1 VRWGRLRILTREQKK
16 KIELMRLD
24 MIIKW
29 LEVKIHDIEKG
40 VKWMLKQ
47 FSSKIKNAL
56 AILLAALFVV
66 FLTAVPAYAINGD
79 QKSDNF
85 SDSSLNPHWQSGESN
100 VSSNSYWKGV
110 GYEGCWW
117 IFQPSTNQWIWTCYD

>member
-40 VKWMLKQ
+40 VK
-47 FSSKIKNAL
+47 
-56 AILLAALFVV
+56 
-66 FLTAVPAYAINGD
+66 
-79 QKSDNF
+79 
-85 SDSSLNPHWQSGESN
+85 
-100 VSSNSYWKGV
+100 
-110 GYEGCWW
+110 
-117 IFQPSTNQWIWTCYD
+117 